1 MMNYFKK
8 TVRFTAL
15 ALLLA
20 TAFSLF
26 CACDNGKND
35 TYEKE
40 FPDVNELEYDVNDY
54 LKAPNL
60 ADVVLHKKQID
71 DSVNYALV
79 SVLLRKAERTTYKD
93 ADSAE
98 VMLYDTA
105 NITFTGVPADENI
118 KLDDSILASMSNAS
132 SMQGSNLVIG
142 SGSFIGEYY
151 SEDPAKK
158 NKGFEEQLIGVK
170 VGETKDILV
179 TFPDEY
185 NVKELC
191 GLVVRFTVTINSISR
206 PTLGELTDE
215 ECKAA
220 TAFETVEAYR
230 EYLEEY
236 YAGNYAYAAVYSKC
250 EITSE
255 CKVLIDTY
263 IDRYIHD
270 NIIYSYGKDLS
281 QKEYDEAYED
291 LYSSIYDKA
300 REWAVG
306 IANERIILEHF
317 FDVCDITLSDEEFE
331 EAFDKDWEK
340 NKANYEKTYGVK
352 TKEEALELL
361 GKKELELSYM
371 YEKLLRVLPSFI
383 TIVE

>member
-1 MMNYFKK
+1 MNYFKK
-8 TVRFTAL
+8 TVRLTAVALIL
-15 ALLLA
+15 ASA
-20 TAFSLF
+20 ISLF
-26 CACDNGKND
+26 SACDNGKND

-40 FPDVNELEYDVNDY
+40 FPDVNELEYNVADY

-60 ADVVLHKKQID
+60 KDIVIRKKQID

-79 SVLLRKAERTTYKD
+79 SILLRKAERTTYKD

-105 NITFTGVPADENI
+105 NITFTGVPADENV

-132 SMQGSNLVIG
+132 SKLGSNLVIG
-142 SGSFIGEYY
+142 SGNFIGEYY
-151 SEDPAKK
+151 SDDPAKN
-158 NKGFEEQLIGVK
+158 NKGFEEQLIGTK
-170 VGETKDILV
+170 VGSTKDILV

-185 NVKELC
+185 NVEELC

-206 PTLGELTDE
+206 PALGELTDE
-215 ECKAA
+215 ECKAS
-220 TAFETVEAYR
+220 TSFETVDAYR

-236 YAGNYAYAAVYSKC
+236 YAGNYAYASVYSKC

-255 CKVLIDTY
+255 CKVLIDMY

-270 NIIYSYGKDLS
+270 NVIYSYGKDLT

-291 LYSSIYDKA
+291 LYSKMYDKA

-306 IANERIILEHF
+306 VTNERIILEYF
-317 FDVCDITLSDEEFE
+317 FGACNITLSDTEFE
-331 EAFDKDWEK
+331 EAFSKDWEQ
-340 NKANYEKTYGVK
+340 NKANYEKKYGIT

-361 GKKELELSYM
+361 GKKELELSYK
-371 YEKLLRVLPSFI
+371 YEKLLKVLPEFI
-383 TIVE
+383 TVVE